1 MLTQEQGN
9 ICQELNNRLLI
20 MYIDWAGFGN
30 NQTWSFCYIQLFKVG
45 IDRLSLLLYKVMG

>member
-30 NQTWSFCYIQLFKVG
+30 NQTWPFCYIQLFKVG
-45 IDRLSLLLYKVMG
+45 IDKLLLLLYKVMG